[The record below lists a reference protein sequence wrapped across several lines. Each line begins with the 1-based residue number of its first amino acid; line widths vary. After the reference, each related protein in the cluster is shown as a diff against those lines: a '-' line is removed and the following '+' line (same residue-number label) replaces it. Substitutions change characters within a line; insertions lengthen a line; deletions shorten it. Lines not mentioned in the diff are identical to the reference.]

1 MFHPRVHWLIPEVV
15 NVQLSLH
22 HRGLHILHT
31 LVWLPP
37 LTPQQD
43 SQDRVQV
50 PHATSVVR
58 LGTMP
63 MFVCRG
69 LPAHPSK
76 TSNKLQV
83 LARDSAL
90 PGSIKSVLML
100 PQTELTSLLVCFILI
115 QFPRQYYLIL
125 VLHIHLFLLDMPTQ
139 MSCHYK
145 ICKSH

>member
-100 PQTELTSLLVCFILI
+100 P
-115 QFPRQYYLIL
+115 RQYYLIL